1 MLSSPLPAWKGLFGK
16 LAAVIKA
23 HVRAIFNI
31 LFPARSG
38 AVFHDTGNAINYSPA
53 YFLFP
58 FLPPLLLLRL
68 FPFFQP
74 FFARLM
80 LFDGRKR
87 WPGELVGSVEKQV
100 ARFRLNVID
109 HDWILYS
116 WISNARFRIKMR
128 CLVLVVGSH
137 DDWIVIIVS
146 HPNIMAI
153 QIFESRLI
161 IGYGIH
167 ACACKK
173 MARRQ
178 EMVHA
183 LQRVFVF
190 VDNIVYMQIVV
201 SFTDDSIFPRF
212 ISYLTERRGNNGP
225 RCCYN

>member
-68 FPFFQP
+68 PLSSSLSF
-74 FFARLM
+74 
-80 LFDGRKR
+80 
-87 WPGELVGSVEKQV
+87 S
-100 ARFRLNVID
+100 NVI
-109 HDWILYS
+109 WREKAL
-116 WISNARFRIKMR
+116 ARRVSRQRGKTGGMVSIKRDRSRLDLIFLDFECTDFRIKMR

>member
-1 MLSSPLPAWKGLFGK
+1 
-16 LAAVIKA
+16 
-23 HVRAIFNI
+23 
-31 LFPARSG
+31 
-38 AVFHDTGNAINYSPA
+38 
-53 YFLFP
+53 
-58 FLPPLLLLRL
+58 
-68 FPFFQP
+68 
-74 FFARLM
+74 M

-87 WPGELVGSVEKQV
+87 WPGELVGRVEKQV
-100 ARFRLNVID
+100 ARIRLKVID

-212 ISYLTERRGNNGP
+212 ISYLTEQRGNNGP

>member
-1 MLSSPLPAWKGLFGK
+1 MLSSPLPARKGLFGK
-16 LAAVIKA
+16 LAAVIKVFPA
-23 HVRAIFNI
+23 HVRAVFNI

-80 LFDGRKR
+80 SFDGRVSRQRGKTGGTISIKR
-87 WPGELVGSVEKQV
+87 D
-100 ARFRLNVID
+100 RLDQID
-109 HDWILYS
+109 LIFLDFECTD
-116 WISNARFRIKMR
+116 FRIKMR

-212 ISYLTERRGNNGP
+212 ISYLTEQRGNNGP